1 MVGWYIYKNL
11 KQAELTYAEKNIR
24 TMVVY
29 RRMEEKLARMG
40 IKLSG
45 ILEIFQILTI
55 VSVTQLHTFAKLNLK
70 IHLQFVHDTVS
81 TSKNKY

>member
-1 MVGWYIYKNL
+1 
-11 KQAELTYAEKNIR
+11 
-24 TMVVY
+24 MVVY
-29 RRMEEKLARMG
+29 RRMEEELARMG

-70 IHLQFVHDTVS
+70 IHLQFVHDTIS